1 MIYKWFMRHQ
11 WKEMQRSS
19 IWQKNIAMNIV
30 LGFFILL
37 MLMYL
42 LMLGIFIDKILMEL
56 FPDKSPVAVFN
67 GVILYYLGIEFFMRF
82 FLQSLP
88 TLNIET
94 YLHLPVK
101 KNSIV
106 HFVSA
111 KSIFAIGNYLS
122 WLVIFPFAFKVIGPA
137 YSTGIAWIYVLAM
150 IMLVFTNNFL
160 ATYVKRQLVGNPG
173 IVGIFGVVMI
183 SLVLLDFFNVIS
195 VSAFSTEL
203 FAQLLDK
210 PLFILAALAL
220 MIFTYL
226 LNFWFLKSRLYPEEV
241 VVKKTKK
248 IDTISD
254 IRYLKTLGL
263 TGQLISLDLR
273 LIWRHKRTKSIVYMA
288 PLFLGYGLFFYTIP
302 LYREMYSFL
311 IFVGIFMTGGMMLNY
326 LNYCFGYESNYF
338 DNILANYT
346 DFDRYIRTKF
356 LFALLVSSACY
367 VLTIPYVF
375 FGTDILLLNSMTFL
389 YNIGFLSYILLYI
402 STYSKK
408 RMDLSKGAAFNYQGL
423 GATHWLAMLPAFL
436 LPVFIYL
443 PFSLLGYPTAGILFI
458 GALGVTGLLFS
469 KFLLS
474 VVVKQ
479 FLKRRYSMAEG
490 FRE

>member
-1 MIYKWFMRHQ
+1 MIYTWFLKLQ
-11 WKEMQRSS
+11 WKEMKRSS
-19 IWQKNIAMNIV
+19 IWQKNVALNLV
-30 LGFFILL
+30 LGFLILL

-42 LMLGIFIDKILMEL
+42 LMLGLFIDRILMKL
-56 FPDKSPVAVFN
+56 FPDSSPVDVFN
-67 GVILYYLGIEFFMRF
+67 GVILYYLGIEFFIRF
-82 FLQSLP
+82 FMQSLP

-94 YLHLPVK
+94 YLHLPIR

-106 HFVSA
+106 HYVAA

-122 WLVIFPFAFKVIGPA
+122 WLVIFPFAFKVIAPE
-137 YSTGIAWIYVLAM
+137 YSSGVAWIYVLAVVL
-150 IMLVFTNNFL
+150 LVFANNFL

-173 IVGIFGVVMI
+173 IVGIFGVVLI
-183 SLVLLDFFNVIS
+183 SLGLLDFFDVIS
-195 VSAFSTEL
+195 VSGFSTAV
-203 FAQLLDK
+203 FARLLDH
-210 PLFILAALAL
+210 PILVFAALAL

-226 LNFWFLKSRLYPEEV
+226 MNYWFLKSRLYPEEV
-241 VVKKTKK
+241 VLKKEQK
-248 IDTISD
+248 IDALSD

-273 LIWRHKRTKSIVYMA
+273 LIWRHKRTRSIVFMA

-302 LYREMYSFL
+302 IYREMYTFL

-356 LFALLVSSACY
+356 LFALLVASVCY
-367 VLTIPYVF
+367 VLTMPYVF
-375 FGTDILLLNSMTFL
+375 FGTDILLLNTMTFL

-402 STYSKK
+402 ATFSTK

-423 GATHWLAMLPAFL
+423 GATHWLSMLPAFL
-436 LPVFIYL
+436 LPVFIYI
-443 PFSLLGYPTAGILFI
+443 PFNLLGYPTAGILFI

-469 KFLLS
+469 RSLMNTI
-474 VVVKQ
+474 VKQ